1 MKTLIIVF
9 LSLLLLTGTDVR
21 PVFSQMFRA
30 LSYVAE
36 FPDNPPLH
44 KPARVIQPEAAP
56 SEPMDLPF
64 LESPTASTIEDLTL
78 DQALEQAETIQIGID
93 ARR

>member
-36 FPDNPPLH
+36 FPDNPPPH
-44 KPARVIQPEAAP
+44 KPARVVQPDP